1 MVSKVIKGKDIDS
14 VISEKLIFLMKM
26 HKINGVADI
35 IYKNEHLGDKNSGP
49 FLSTETH
56 HIFIAFHYGNQ
67 SHYFFNRNLNM
78 LGY

>member
-49 FLSTETH
+49 FLSTET
-56 HIFIAFHYGNQ
+56 
-67 SHYFFNRNLNM
+67 SYFYSFPLWQPVT
-78 LGY
+78 LFF